1 VDQRPGLDELT
12 ANWWEYW
19 RRHSGTREE
28 RKALSLGEPLTVQ
41 EAHDYVEQQVAKG
54 DAAAVD
60 LLVRINDGKP
70 DDEGVTVG
78 CGPLE
83 DLLHEHGDAVVDRVE
98 LFARQSPSFAKAL
111 SHVWLERG
119 HLSPNREQRLSAWV
133 RAPARDGT

>member
-54 DAAAVD
+54 DEAAVD

-70 DDEGVTVG
+70 HDEGVTVG

-83 DLLHEHGDAVVDRVE
+83 DLLHEHGDAVIDEVE
-98 LFARQSPSFAKAL
+98 RSARQNPLFARAHSMFRSVAAALASPPRTASM
-111 SHVWLERG
+111 SGWTTPIISG
-119 HLSPNREQRLSAWV
+119 
-133 RAPARDGT
+133 